1 MLKSFLNTCFLF
13 FLLGTIAD
21 TKAQTILTPN
31 NLNYLTKAQDTLA
44 EYSNFD
50 RETKDDA
57 ELLES
62 NASFIKKLVSVLK
75 TPHSF
80 QFDFDSLVNVSV
92 LKAPDQTFRIF
103 TWFLPFKNGTYK
115 YYGTIQM
122 ATKDGSLKLL
132 PLNDASEDLD
142 DNLITNQ
149 KRWYGARYY
158 EIVFLTY
165 PGQKPYYI
173 LLGWKGNNEKTTK
186 KVIETLSF
194 EKNEAVFGRNVFQM
208 PKNNPVR
215 NRIVFEYNKQNTM
228 TLTFN
233 KQANMI
239 VFDHLAPYEANMVGN
254 FEFYAS
260 DLSFDGYTLNYQ
272 KLYLKENIQ
281 LKNETSAMDEFYS
294 TPRKATTLFQK
305 GKH

>member
-1 MLKSFLNTCFLF
+1 MF
-13 FLLGTIAD
+13 FLLGIIANVR
-21 TKAQTILTPN
+21 AQTTLTPH

-50 RETKDDA
+50 RETKNDI

-62 NASFIKKLVSVLK
+62 NAMFIKKLVSVLK

-80 QFDFDSLVNVSV
+80 QYNFDSLTNVSV

-103 TWFLPFKNGTYK
+103 TWFLPFTNGTYK

-122 ATKDGSLKLL
+122 ATRDGSLKLL
-132 PLNDASEDLD
+132 PLTDATENLD

-158 EIVFLTY
+158 EIVPLTY
-165 PGQKPYYI
+165 PGRNTYYI

-208 PKNNPVR
+208 PKNQPVR
-215 NRIVFEYNKQNTM
+215 NRVVFEYNKQNAM

-233 KQANMI
+233 KQVNMI
-239 VFDHLAPYEANMVGN
+239 VFDHLAPYESNMTDN

-281 LKNETSAMDEFYS
+281 LKNETSNMDEFYS